1 MRIYNRYLLLM
12 VFTTCLV
19 NVVLAFMGQK
29 DITVYF
35 IANFLMTLLLTVLFI
50 SFSPRTRRV
59 LSSISFVLFAGFVV
73 VAVLKVLE
81 VIKQ

>member
-1 MRIYNRYLLLM
+1 LRIYNRYLLLM

-29 DITVYF
+29 NITVYF
-35 IANFLMTLLLTVLFI
+35 IANFLITLLLTVLFI

>member
-35 IANFLMTLLLTVLFI
+35 IANFLITLLLTVLFI

-73 VAVLKVLE
+73 VAVLKILE

>member
-29 DITVYF
+29 NITVYF
-35 IANFLMTLLLTVLFI
+35 IANFLITLLLTVLFI

>member
-1 MRIYNRYLLLM
+1 M

-19 NVVLAFMGQK
+19 NVVFAFMGQK

-35 IANFLMTLLLTVLFI
+35 IANFLITLLLTVLFI

-73 VAVLKVLE
+73 VAVLKILE

>member
-1 MRIYNRYLLLM
+1 LRIYNRYLLLM

-19 NVVLAFMGQK
+19 NVVFAFMGQK

-35 IANFLMTLLLTVLFI
+35 IANFLITLLLTVLFI

-73 VAVLKVLE
+73 VAVLKILE